1 MLWWPKLVIPSSKGR
16 TEWNTSTLDHGLR
29 FIAGPE
35 PEMET
40 LNNGSSDAHW
50 ASNSHQYEGDH
61 LRELHIL

>member
-1 MLWWPKLVIPSSKGR
+1 VLWWPKLGIPSSKGR

-40 LNNGSSDAHW
+40 LNNMVHPPSPDTGRP
-50 ASNSHQYEGDH
+50 G
-61 LRELHIL
+61 